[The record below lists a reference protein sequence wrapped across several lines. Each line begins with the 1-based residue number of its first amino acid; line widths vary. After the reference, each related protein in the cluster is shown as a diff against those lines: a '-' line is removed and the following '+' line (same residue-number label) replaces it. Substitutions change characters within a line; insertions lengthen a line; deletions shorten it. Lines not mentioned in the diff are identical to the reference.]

1 MANVTFSPA
10 QTKKCPFCAETIQSR
25 AIKCRFCGEF
35 LNTDKAKALEDS
47 PEANGDS
54 AQNEELPDGI
64 LFQGRPSLWGL
75 LPAIFKGLVLFG
87 VAIVLARVPLERIA
101 TSLLNLKL
109 TEAYLLTFGRY
120 RVIGA
125 LGLAVA
131 VMLFLLLKMVRLKTI
146 YYEVTPARIE
156 WGRGIFDRKVD
167 NLDMFRVLDLKLRR
181 SILDC
186 VFGIGTVVLV
196 TSDKSDPEFTFEK
209 VRDPR
214 SLYDVIKKASLDAD
228 RRSNVVHLE

>member
-1 MANVTFSPA
+1 
-10 QTKKCPFCAETIQSR
+10 
-25 AIKCRFCGEF
+25 
-35 LNTDKAKALEDS
+35 
-47 PEANGDS
+47 
-54 AQNEELPDGI
+54 
-64 LFQGRPSLWGL
+64 
-75 LPAIFKGLVLFG
+75 
-87 VAIVLARVPLERIA
+87 
-101 TSLLNLKL
+101 
-109 TEAYLLTFGRY
+109 
-120 RVIGA
+120 
-125 LGLAVA
+125 
-131 VMLFLLLKMVRLKTI
+131 MLFLLLKMVRLKTI

-186 VFGIGTVVLV
+186 VFGIGTVVLI

-209 VRDPR
+209 IRDPR